1 MKMDAELR
9 RGGWGPTTSRLGW
22 ARTNDHQAP
31 ERWIAAGTAAEPYVP
46 GAIHVSGRPKQPT
59 HEHPGS
65 APEWLDVDATPRRA
79 GAIHVRGQ
87 RSQMTVDT
95 SDASRLPGS
104 PVTNLVVYLPK
115 WSVKSGQGQHR
126 TCHQRG
132 VPRQARRAWSQNTK
146 AAKLPVGPDRMPV
159 AAGQRP
165 GLRGDVK
172 PTRQSP
178 LGRTSGHH
186 PCVLIGR
193 DVV

>member
-115 WSVKSGQGQHR
+115 WSVKSGQGQLQLR
-126 TCHQRG
+126 DAEGGASARPLPALSSLSSSRRCCSHQ
-132 VPRQARRAWSQNTK
+132 VP
-146 AAKLPVGPDRMPV
+146 
-159 AAGQRP
+159 
-165 GLRGDVK
+165 
-172 PTRQSP
+172 
-178 LGRTSGHH
+178 
-186 PCVLIGR
+186 
-193 DVV
+193 